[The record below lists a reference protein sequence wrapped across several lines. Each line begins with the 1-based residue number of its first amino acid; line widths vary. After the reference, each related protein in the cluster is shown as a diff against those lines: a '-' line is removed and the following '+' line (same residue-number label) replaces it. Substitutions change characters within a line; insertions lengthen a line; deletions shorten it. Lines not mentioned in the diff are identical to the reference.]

1 MRHIKSVVLLTLVS
15 SFSISAHAQF
25 TDNYILLDSYSTSV
39 GSSALATETSSETS
53 NGCGS
58 FTCGLFNT
66 ATGYAA
72 LFDNTSGA
80 GNTANGYATLFENTT
95 GSYNVA
101 VGYEALM
108 DNETGNSNSAF
119 GLEAA
124 SQNNGSGNTAIGA
137 QALGEN
143 TTGSYST
150 AVGAEAMSGIT
161 GSGTG
166 NYNTATGYA
175 ALADIDSGSYNTA
188 SGATALQANTTG
200 AGNTAAGYSALAA
213 NNANYNTAIGYSTL
227 LHNGGGAQNTATGT
241 NALLDNK
248 SGNYNTAVGTGALR
262 ANTTGSSNTALGFQA
277 GSLITGSNNIDIGD
291 SGVAGESGTIR
302 IGTGGTHG
310 KTFIAGIYS
319 TSPLSGGGSV
329 VIVNS
334 KGELGVQGSSSERFK
349 KNIAPM
355 GSSTEKLE
363 RLRPVTFHYKG
374 DPDGPLQYGLIGEE
388 VAHVYPEL
396 VVRDSAGA
404 VINVRYDELA
414 PMLLNEMRNQQTK
427 IAAQSAE
434 IRELRREQH
443 VMQSAL
449 IALQRKDGDGR

>member
-1 MRHIKSVVLLTLVS
+1 MRHLRSVVLLALVS
-15 SFSISAHAQF
+15 SVSISAHAQF
-25 TDNYILLDSYSTSV
+25 TDNYILFDSYSTSV
-39 GSSALATETSSETS
+39 GSSALATETSAETS

-66 ATGYAA
+66 ATGYSA

-108 DNETGNSNSAF
+108 DNETGSGNSAF

-124 SQNNGSGNTAIGA
+124 SQNNGSENTAIGSK
-137 QALGEN
+137 ALAEN

-150 AVGAEAMSGIT
+150 AVGAEAMSGDS
-161 GSGTG
+161 GSGSG

-175 ALADIDSGSYNTA
+175 ALGVINSGSYNTA
-188 SGATALQANTTG
+188 SGATSLGANSTG
-200 AGNTAAGYSALAA
+200 AGNTAAGYASLAA
-213 NNANYNTAIGYSTL
+213 NNANYNSAIGYSAL
-227 LHNGGGAQNTATGT
+227 LHNANGAQNTATGT

-277 GSLITGSNNIDIGD
+277 GSLITGSNDIDIG
-291 SGVAGESGTIR
+291 STGVAGESATIR
-302 IGTGGTHG
+302 IGTAGTHG

-349 KNIAPM
+349 KDIAPM

-363 RLRPVTFHYKG
+363 QLRPVTFHYKG
-374 DPDGPLQYGLIGEE
+374 DANGPVQYGLIGEE

-396 VVRDSAGA
+396 VVRDTAGA

-414 PMLLNEMRNQQTK
+414 PMLLNELRNQRTK
-427 IAAQSAE
+427 ITAQSAE
-434 IRELRREQH
+434 IRELKRQQL

-449 IALQRKDGDGR
+449 MALNQRNREEH